1 MKRIIVVLIAVLAAV
16 SASAQYA
23 DMENRTVDIKG
34 SRVFVDGE
42 KLSKEAA
49 TSLFADL
56 NGVDRSGDYLKYRK
70 GYKAGLG
77 MVIGGASLVSAG
89 ALVMGGGAVSALIL
103 GIPVALTGEDMPKG
117 VDIALGVGC
126 GAMIAGAAVLVAG
139 IPTLCVYKSRLNNLE
154 ASFGPQSSGLGLA
167 LRF

>member
-23 DMENRTVDIKG
+23 DMENRAVEIKG

-49 TSLFADL
+49 TALFADM

-103 GIPVALTGEDMPKG
+103 GLPVALTGEDISRASSITLILLLLLSVGG
-117 VDIALGVGC
+117 VFWERSESHRKAK
-126 GAMIAGAAVLVAG
+126 A
-139 IPTLCVYKSRLNNLE
+139 
-154 ASFGPQSSGLGLA
+154 
-167 LRF
+167 